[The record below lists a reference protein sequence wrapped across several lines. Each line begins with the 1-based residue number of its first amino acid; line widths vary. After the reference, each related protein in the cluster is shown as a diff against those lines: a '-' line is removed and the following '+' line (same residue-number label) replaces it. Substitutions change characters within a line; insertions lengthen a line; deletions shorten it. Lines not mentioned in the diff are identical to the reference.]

1 MNKLD
6 SYFLCI
12 YLLQKQGTFSYAVL
26 LIVTYLCK
34 TDTIFT
40 LEKKENKA
48 MRKQATYQQLAH
60 GSTRIAKKQEFDSQV
75 TFFPDFPHF
84 VLYYKYPL
92 GIVMF
97 F

>member
-40 LEKKENKA
+40 LEKKENKDEKTSHLPTA
-48 MRKQATYQQLAH
+48 
-60 GSTRIAKKQEFDSQV
+60 GSW
-75 TFFPDFPHF
+75 
-84 VLYYKYPL
+84 LN
-92 GIVMF
+92 
-97 F
+97 